1 MRFSARVYPVPFA
14 PSSTLEKKGPSTI
27 VVNDGGDG
35 TMVDRPNSSIKKN
48 NGGSSRR
55 GTGIGNGNNRGRGK
69 IKGKHNFSDN

>member
-14 PSSTLEKKGPSTI
+14 PSSNLEKEWPSTT

-35 TMVDRPNSSIKKN
+35 TMVDGPNSSIKKN

-55 GTGIGNGNNRGRGK
+55 GTDKGNGRSRGRTK
-69 IKGKHNFSDN
+69 RKGKHDFSDT